1 MSVRIVLTV
10 TAKPGKGS
18 EMAEAYRTRSVGGI
32 QNEPGYE
39 QYEVFQG
46 VDNPDRLV
54 ILERWTDEAA
64 LHTHEE
70 FNRTHPLMVLRE
82 LRVAAPDRED
92 YVYNRTR

>member
-10 TAKPGKGS
+10 TAKPGMGS
-18 EMAEAYRTRSVGGI
+18 RLAEAYRTRSVGGI
-32 QNEPGYE
+32 TKEPGYE

-46 VDNPDRLV
+46 VEDPDRVV

-64 LHTHEE
+64 LQMHEE
-70 FNRTHPLMVLRE
+70 HNRKNPLMVLRD